1 MRGDRLKII
10 GLTGG
15 IGSGKSTISCIL
27 KELGAYIIDED
38 MVSRLLMEKGQKVY
52 YDIVSYF
59 GPEILKENG
68 DIDRKKLG
76 SIVFADSE
84 KLQALNRITHP
95 AMIKYTKAEIERL
108 MAQKTHKLV
117 VIDAAIL
124 IEMGLDKL
132 VDEIWVVYVDRE
144 TQIERVMA
152 RDGLSYDDALNRI
165 NSQMPLD
172 EKLRLADKV
181 IDNTKPLDEVRKQVE
196 RLFCEAIE

>member
-1 MRGDRLKII
+1 MKVV

-27 KELGAYIIDED
+27 KQLGAYIIDED
-38 MVSRLLMEKGQKVY
+38 IVSRILMKKGQKIY
-52 YDIVSYF
+52 EDIVCCF
-59 GPEILKENG
+59 GSVILKENG

-76 SIVFADSE
+76 NIVFSDSE
-84 KLQALNRITHP
+84 KLQLLNNITHP
-95 AMIKYTKAEIERL
+95 AMIEYTKNEIDKIA
-108 MAQKTHKLV
+108 AQKTYKLI

-144 TQIERVMA
+144 TQIKRIMA
-152 RDGLSYDDALNRI
+152 RDALSCSDALNRI

-172 EKLRLADKV
+172 EKLKLADKI

-196 RLFCEAIE
+196 KLFYEAIEE

>member
-76 SIVFADSE
+76 SVVFADSE

-144 TQIERVMA
+144 TQIERIMA
-152 RDGLSYDDALNRI
+152 RDGLSYADALNRI

>member
-1 MRGDRLKII
+1 MKII